1 MSLLRRRAMMD
12 GSDIALPNGY
22 RKVNYLECTGT
33 QYIDTGFVPDVN
45 SAMYCKMAIT
55 DDGSNGRNNTSGCVL
70 SANQGWFC
78 VGGYGNSVGIAA
90 LFAVNSR
97 AGAIISYDNDFHDFY
112 ITNGIQKIDDVVE
125 NNEIDSFLADMLSV
139 YLFKVHVNYAST
151 LTPAQKISSCKLWQ
165 SGVLEHDFIP
175 CLRMQDNKPG
185 MYDVVTRAFF
195 TNDGTGEFL
204 YG

>member
-1 MSLLRRRAMMD
+1 MSLLRRRAMMEEN
-12 GSDIALPNGY
+12 GGLPPNGY
-22 RKVNYLECTGT
+22 QKVNYLECTGT

-70 SANQGWFC
+70 ANNKGWFC
-78 VGGYGNSVGIAA
+78 VGGYGNSIGLVA
-90 LFAVNSR
+90 LFSIANR
-97 AGAIISYDNDFHDFY
+97 TGAIIPYDNDFHNFY
-112 ITNGIQKIDDVVE
+112 IANGIQKIDDVVE
-125 NNEIDSFLADMLSV
+125 NNEINSFISTLLSV
-139 YLFKVHVNYAST
+139 YLLKPHMNYVST

-165 SGVLEHDFIP
+165 NGVLVHDFIP

>member
-1 MSLLRRRAMMD
+1 MA
-12 GSDIALPNGY
+12 GNGNALPNGY
-22 RKVNYLECTGT
+22 QKANYLECTGT

-70 SANQGWFC
+70 GGSQGWFC
-78 VGGYGNSVGIAA
+78 VGGYGSSIGLVA
-90 LFAVNSR
+90 LFSIDNR
-97 AGAIISYDNDFHDFY
+97 GGATIAHDNDFHDFY
-112 ITNGIQKIDDVVE
+112 IANGIQKIDDVVE

-139 YLFKVHVNYAST
+139 YLFKAHTNYIPM

-165 SGVLEHDFIP
+165 NGVLAHDFVP
-175 CLRMQDNKPG
+175 CLRMQDNKPV
-185 MYDVVTRAFF
+185 MYDVVTEKFF
-195 TNDGTGEFL
+195 TNDGTGEYL

>member
-1 MSLLRRRAMMD
+1 MMA
-12 GSDIALPNGY
+12 GNGNALPNGY
-22 RKVNYLECTGT
+22 QKANYLECTGT

-70 SANQGWFC
+70 GGSQGWFC
-78 VGGYGNSVGIAA
+78 VGGYGSSIGLVA
-90 LFAVNSR
+90 LFSIDNR
-97 AGAIISYDNDFHDFY
+97 GGATIAHDNDFHDFY
-112 ITNGIQKIDDVVE
+112 IANGIQKIDDVVE

-139 YLFKVHVNYAST
+139 YLFKAHTNYIPM

-165 SGVLEHDFIP
+165 NGVLAHDFVP

-185 MYDVVTRAFF
+185 MYDVVTEKFF